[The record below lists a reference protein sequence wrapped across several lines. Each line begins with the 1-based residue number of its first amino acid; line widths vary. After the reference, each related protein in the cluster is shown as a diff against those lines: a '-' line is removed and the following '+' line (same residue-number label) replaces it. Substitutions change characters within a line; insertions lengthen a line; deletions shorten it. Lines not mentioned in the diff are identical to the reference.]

1 MAFHLFYFDIAS
13 VIDGYYISLVI
24 GGISMDWLG
33 YLGKSIKTC
42 IKQKSSLK
50 LSLILKLQS
59 HYFLLKLE
67 VSSSTLTL
75 LQQIAQ
81 RVTIYSEDIVEPI
94 STLKQLSILA
104 VLQGLLNS
112 WTKQAYLRCTFPF
125 WKCPGWGTD
134 MTTPI
139 LKGTLWP

>member
-1 MAFHLFYFDIAS
+1 MAFHLFYFDTAS

-50 LSLILKLQS
+50 LGLILKSQS

-75 LQQIAQ
+75 LQQIAP
-81 RVTIYSEDIVEPI
+81 RVTIYSEDIVGPI
-94 STLKQLSILA
+94 SSLKQLSILA
-104 VLQGLLNS
+104 MLQGLLNS
-112 WTKQAYLRCTFPF
+112 WAKQAYLRCTFPF
-125 WKCPGWGTD
+125 WKHPGQGTSAKKK
-134 MTTPI
+134 P
-139 LKGTLWP
+139 